1 MRTIRIGSGAGYSG
15 DRIEPAVELAEKG
28 DIQYLVFEC
37 LGERTVALAQQARMK
52 NPDSGYDPL
61 LEERM
66 RAVLPVCAS
75 QGIRI
80 VTNMGAANPLAAAR
94 KTAEIARSLGLSSLK
109 IAAIVGDDVL
119 DACKERDLPIM
130 EFDGTI
136 KQLGNRLLSANA
148 YLGAEPIAEALSA
161 GADIVITGRASDPA
175 LFLAPM
181 IHAFGWAMDDWNLL
195 GQGTVA
201 GHLLE
206 CAGQITG
213 GYFADPGYKDI
224 PDLARLGFPIGEV
237 GEDGGLVITKVKGS
251 GGAVTAQT
259 CKEQLLY
266 EVHDPTQYIQPDVV
280 ADFSQVKVEE
290 IAPNRVRVSGGRG
303 TKRTGT
309 LKVSVGYVD
318 SYIGEGQISYAGP
331 GALARGRLALE
342 IVRERLKLTGVA
354 ASELWFELIGVD
366 SLHGANL
373 AAKANEPY
381 EVRVRVTGRTENL
394 REAVRIGN
402 EVETL
407 YTNGPAAGGGAV
419 GVERFDLVA
428 DSDSFAQIFGAAG
441 DAHADLVRLAGARG
455 DLSPVQRVDADQ
467 LEPPVAGGD
476 AGEFQPLANDF
487 QRQPP
492 PRQCAGAGIGN
503 LALADIAVDVANR
516 DLQRAGTFCS
526 PSAADPH
533 AVRRDLLDLHLRKI
547 RDHVGLD
554 ILRGIVHLVEQLL
567 LAGLRRH
574 RAAGAFDLGDD
585 QAAVFADFADRKAE
599 PREIGN
605 VLVAGVGEVAAG
617 DLAGA
622 FKQMS
627 GDGALPQQVPVIHRP
642 AEGVNHRRQKQR
654 GIGGAPGDHDIGA
667 AGERL
672 RDRLGAEIGIGRQ

>member
-1 MRTIRIGSGAGYSG
+1 LRNIRIGSGAGYSG

-37 LGERTVALAQQARMK
+37 LGERTVALAQQARM
-52 NPDSGYDPL
+52 NDPDSGYDPL

-66 RAVLPVCAS
+66 RAVLPVCVAK
-75 QGIRI
+75 GIKI

-94 KTAEIARSLGLSSLK
+94 KTAEIAKSLGFSSLK
-109 IAAIVGDDVL
+109 IAAIAGDDVL
-119 DACKERDLPIM
+119 DACKAGDLPIM
-130 EFDGTI
+130 EFEGTI

-148 YLGAEPIAEALSA
+148 YLGAEPMAAALTS

-181 IHAFGWAMDDWNLL
+181 IHAFGWPMDDWNLL

-237 GEDGGLVITKVKGS
+237 GEDGSLVITKVAGS

-280 ADFSQVKVEE
+280 ADFSQVKIAE
-290 IAPNRVRVSGGRG
+290 IARNRVCVSGGRG
-303 TKRTGT
+303 TRRTGT

-318 SYIGEGQISYAGP
+318 SYVGEGQISYAGP

-354 ASELWFELIGVD
+354 ASELRFDLIGVD
-366 SLHGANL
+366 SLHGPDL
-373 AAKANEPY
+373 AAEANEPY

-407 YTNGPAAGGGAV
+407 YTNGPAAGGGA
-419 GVERFDLVA
+419 FK
-428 DSDSFAQIFGAAG
+428 S
-441 DAHADLVRLAGARG
+441 AR
-455 DLSPVQRVDADQ
+455 DV
-467 LEPPVAGGD
+467 
-476 AGEFQPLANDF
+476 
-487 QRQPP
+487 
-492 PRQCAGAGIGN
+492 
-503 LALADIAVDVANR
+503 IAVASV
-516 DLQRAGTFCS
+516 
-526 PSAADPH
+526 
-533 AVRRDLLDLHLRKI
+533 LL
-547 RDHVGLD
+547 
-554 ILRGIVHLVEQLL
+554 
-567 LAGLRRH
+567 
-574 RAAGAFDLGDD
+574 
-585 QAAVFADFADRKAE
+585 
-599 PREIGN
+599 PRE
-605 VLVAGVGEVAAG
+605 LVKPSVRFVGA
-617 DLAGA
+617 DT
-622 FKQMS
+622 
-627 GDGALPQQVPVIHRP
+627 
-642 AEGVNHRRQKQR
+642 
-654 GIGGAPGDHDIGA
+654 
-667 AGERL
+667 
-672 RDRLGAEIGIGRQ
+672 